1 MAIDK
6 QSTTLSGPQCR
17 DLQQSGMFFAGRG
30 IPISIQSLAKLAA
43 IATVLMVVAPLVVI
57 ILGWSSDQTEVWQH
71 LIATQLSMLLR
82 NTVVLAVAVG
92 IGVTL
97 LGVCLAW
104 LTVMYEFPGR
114 SWLDWAL
121 MLPMAMPAY
130 VLAFV
135 VLGLFDFAGPLQ
147 QGLHSLFGDQYHYFD
162 VRHELTV
169 ILVLILVFYPYVYML
184 ARSAFLS
191 QGSDV
196 MEVARVLGATRRQA
210 FFKIALP
217 MAKPA
222 VVAGAS
228 LAVMETL
235 ADFGTVAVFN
245 YDTFTTAIYKA
256 WFGLFN
262 LQAAAQ
268 LASLLLLF
276 VGLALLTEKK
286 SRGNSRFTQSA
297 RKQHRFRQRLSPVSA
312 IAATLFCLSILSVAF
327 IVPVAQLL
335 RWVLLEGF
343 EAVDQ
348 RYLGLLSR
356 TLMLGAIAALAT
368 VVLAL
373 LLAFSRRLA
382 GPKMR
387 SFYDLGSLGYALP
400 GSVLAVGVMLS
411 FAFLDR
417 QLIAPVMEWLGM
429 QPRQLLVGS
438 VFALL
443 AAYWV
448 RFLAVASGPVDSGLQ
463 QLKASI
469 PEAARGLGAS
479 GWTLMWAIY
488 LPMLRPGLLTA
499 MVLVF
504 VDVMKEMPAT
514 LLLRP
519 YGWDTL
525 AVRVYEMTSEG
536 EWQRAA
542 LPALSLIG
550 VGLLPGIPAVKAS
563 ARR

>member
-1 MAIDK
+1 LAIDK

-542 LPALSLIG
+542 LPALSLIV
-550 VGLLPGIPAVKAS
+550 VGLLPVILAVKAS

>member
-542 LPALSLIG
+542 LPALSLIV
-550 VGLLPGIPAVKAS
+550 VGLLPVILAVKAS

>member
-1 MAIDK
+1 MVIDNS
-6 QSTTLSGPQCR
+6 STRLSASQPPLLPGSP
-17 DLQQSGMFFAGRG
+17 AVAVGRRW
-30 IPISIQSLAKLAA
+30 PITIQSLAKFAA
-43 IATVLMVVAPLVVI
+43 IATVLMAMMPLVVI
-57 ILGWSSDQTEVWQH
+57 LLGWSSDQTEVWQH
-71 LIATQLSMLLR
+71 LIATQLSTLLR
-82 NTVVLAVAVG
+82 NTVVLGVAVG

-97 LGVCLAW
+97 LGVSLAW

-114 SWLDWAL
+114 RWLDWAL

-147 QGLHSLFGDQYHYFD
+147 QGLHALLGDRYSYFD
-162 VRHELTV
+162 VRHEVTV
-169 ILVLILVFYPYVYML
+169 ILVLVLVFYPYVYML

-191 QGSDV
+191 QGSEV
-196 MEVARVLGATRRQA
+196 MEVARVLGATRREA

-222 VVAGAS
+222 IVAGAS

-235 ADFGTVAVFN
+235 ADFGTVAIFN

-276 VGLALLTEKK
+276 VGIALVAEKQ
-286 SRGNSRFTQSA
+286 SRGKGRFTQSA
-297 RKQHRFRQRLSPVSA
+297 RKQHRFRQRLSPLA
-312 IAATLFCLSILSVAF
+312 AFAATAFCLSILSIAF
-327 IVPVAQLL
+327 IVPVLQLL
-335 RWVLLEGF
+335 HWVLLEGF

-356 TLMLGAIAALAT
+356 TLILGAIAAFIT
-368 VVLAL
+368 VSLAL
-373 LLAFSRRLA
+373 LLAFSRRSA
-382 GPKMR
+382 SAKMR
-387 SFYDLGSLGYALP
+387 TFYDIGSLGYALP

-411 FAFLDR
+411 FAALDQ
-417 QLIAPVMEWLGM
+417 QLIAPVMEWLGI
-429 QPRQLLVGS
+429 PSRQMLVGS
-438 VFALL
+438 VLALIT
-443 AAYWV
+443 AYWV
-448 RFLAVASGPVDSGLQ
+448 RFLAVANGPVDSSLQ
-463 QLKASI
+463 QLKTSI
-469 PEAARGLGAS
+469 PEAARSLGVSGLPLL
-479 GWTLMWAIY
+479 WIIY
-488 LPMLRPGLLTA
+488 LPMLRPGLFTA

-525 AVRVYEMTSEG
+525 AVRIYEMTSEG
-536 EWQRAA
+536 EWQRAS
-542 LPALSLIG
+542 LPALSLIL
-550 VGLLPGIPAVKAS
+550 VGLLPVILAVRAS

>member
-1 MAIDK
+1 MVIDNS
-6 QSTTLSGPQCR
+6 STALPTPQPR
-17 DLQQSGMFFAGRG
+17 SLLGSTAVTINRRW
-30 IPISIQSLAKLAA
+30 PITIQSLAKFAA
-43 IATVLMVVAPLVVI
+43 IATVLMAMVPLVVI
-57 ILGWSSDQTEVWQH
+57 LLGWSSDQTDVWRH
-71 LIATQLSMLLR
+71 LYATQLSTLLR
-82 NTVVLAVAVG
+82 NTLVLGVAVG
-92 IGVTL
+92 VGVTL
-97 LGVCLAW
+97 LGVSLAW

-114 SWLDWAL
+114 RWFDWAL

-147 QGLHSLFGDQYHYFD
+147 QGLHALLGDRYSYFD
-162 VRHELTV
+162 VRHEVTV
-169 ILVLILVFYPYVYML
+169 ILVLVLVFYPYVYML

-235 ADFGTVAVFN
+235 ADFGTVAIFN

-276 VGLALLTEKK
+276 VGVALLAEKK

-297 RKQHRFRQRLSPVSA
+297 RKQHRFRQALSPVAA
-312 IAATLFCLSILSVAF
+312 IAATTFCLSILSIAF
-327 IVPVAQLL
+327 IVPVLQLVHWL
-335 RWVLLEGF
+335 LLEGF
-343 EAVDQ
+343 GAVDQ
-348 RYLGLLSR
+348 RYLSLLSR
-356 TLMLGAIAALAT
+356 TLMLGAIAAFIT
-368 VVLAL
+368 VSLAL
-373 LLAFSRRLA
+373 LLALSRRSA
-382 GPKMR
+382 GAKMR
-387 SFYDLGSLGYALP
+387 AFYDMGSLGYALP

-411 FAFLDR
+411 FAAVDR
-417 QLIAPVMEWLGM
+417 QMIAPVMEWLGI
-429 QPRQLLVGS
+429 PSRQMLVGS

-448 RFLAVASGPVDSGLQ
+448 RFLAVANGPVDSCLQ
-463 QLKASI
+463 QLKVSI
-469 PEAARGLGAS
+469 PEAARGLGVS
-479 GWTLMWAIY
+479 GWPLLWTIY

-499 MVLVF
+499 AVLVF

-525 AVRVYEMTSEG
+525 AVRIYELTSEG
-536 EWQRAA
+536 EWQRAS
-542 LPALSLIG
+542 LPALSLIV
-550 VGLLPGIPAVKAS
+550 VGLLPVILAVRAS
-563 ARR
+563 VRR